1 MKIDLDLLK
10 SFLNTSIK
18 DCSLQMDE
26 CEDNDDFEQKDLLGA
41 EKSAYELVLKFVDT
55 YKEN

>member
-1 MKIDLDLLK
+1 MKIDLNLLK

-26 CEDNDDFEQKDLLGA
+26 CDDEQREIFGA
-41 EKSAYELVLKFVDT
+41 EKSAYELVLNFINT
-55 YKEN
+55 FKE